1 MKYYLVAIF
10 LSIAL
15 ISAQV
20 AFAEPDKPEMLVST
34 SWLANQGSDP
44 NVLILHV
51 GDAESYAAG
60 HIPGAFHVVPEDF
73 AQMKLE
79 SRTLEMGT
87 ATALQEYLEA
97 RGATPDTTFVV
108 SYEDG
113 WVPFAA
119 RVAVTLRS
127 FGIAGQV
134 ALLDGG
140 EAKWKREGR
149 AITTDIPKAAQRG
162 SLPILSAS
170 EVVVDADFVRAN
182 SANPDFLL
190 VDARAVEFFAG
201 TKESGAEG
209 HKRRGRIPGARSIAF
224 TEFTNSDATFKT
236 PEELKRLFQKIGYE
250 PGDTIIGYCHVGLQA
265 SVVVFAAQVSGY
277 ETRLYDGAFEDWTIR
292 ALPVER

>member
-20 AFAEPDKPEMLVST
+20 SSAEPDKPEMIVST
-34 SWLANQGSDP
+34 NWLANQGSDP
-44 NVLILHV
+44 SVLILHA

-60 HIPGAFHVVPEDF
+60 HIPGAFHVVPEEF
-73 AQMKLE
+73 SQLKLE
-79 SRTLEMGT
+79 GRTLEMGT
-87 ATALQEYLEA
+87 ATALKEYLEA
-97 RGATPDTTFVV
+97 RGATSDTTFVV
-108 SYEDG
+108 SYGDG
-113 WVPFAA
+113 WVPFAT

-149 AITTDIPKAAQRG
+149 AMTTDIPKAVQRG

-170 EVVVDADFVRAN
+170 EFVVDADFVRAN
-182 SANPDFLL
+182 SGNPGFFL
-190 VDARAVEFFAG
+190 VDARAAEFFAG

-209 HKRRGRIPGARSIAF
+209 YKRRGRIPGARSIAY
-224 TEFTNSDATFKT
+224 TEFTNPDATFKS
-236 PEELKRLFQKIGYE
+236 PEELKKLFKLIGHE
-250 PGDTIIGYCHVGLQA
+250 PGDTVIAYCHVGLQA
-265 SVVVFAAQVSGY
+265 SVAAFAAELAGLEV
-277 ETRLYDGAFEDWTIR
+277 RLYDGAFEDWTAR
-292 ALPVER
+292 LLPVER